1 MKPQHACKWMS
12 MCLSICRILSVGLVS
27 VGEKVSRLDVS
38 NRGGMKTSASCV
50 AISPGEEGVTN
61 GYP

>member
-1 MKPQHACKWMS
+1 MFEYLQDFVRWTCV
-12 MCLSICRILSVGLVS
+12 C

>member
-1 MKPQHACKWMS
+1 M
-12 MCLSICRILSVGLVS
+12 G
-27 VGEKVSRLDVS
+27 GKVSRLDVS
-38 NRGGMKTSASCV
+38 DRGGMKTSASCV